1 MRDRF
6 AVRIFDVDLRPVFFI
21 FEHDR
26 RLDHVHR
33 RRISCSFGP
42 ADFSE
47 DVMHFGEALNDLVG
61 LLQNLARFGRRNSR
75 KRRRHVEQIA
85 FVKRRHELGAEVL
98 IRKQFADRD

>member
-6 AVRIFDVDLRPVFFI
+6 AMRIFDVDLRPVFFI

-33 RRISCSFGP
+33 RGISCSFGP
-42 ADFSE
+42 ADLSE
-47 DVMHFGEALNDLVG
+47 NVMDFGETLNDLIG
-61 LLQNLARFGRRNSR
+61 LLQNLPCFGGRNSR
-75 KRRRHVEQIA
+75 ERRRHVEQIA

-98 IRKQFADRD
+98 VRKQFANRD